1 MAAYYS
7 FEKGKFGGVVGTI
20 HAFSTTLTGNLPSSN
35 AWKTKVPA
43 GFLRCDGSIVSADLY
58 PSLAEVLGVGSSSFY
73 RKEGVTLNEPDSTTG
88 LGAQFQLPDLGSKFI
103 RASGSGGTYD
113 NVYVTTNSG
122 ALQRK
127 VGVSVDLS
135 SNLGTGDTV
144 TATITYNG
152 EFSAPSRNLN
162 MSGNYSL
169 TMNAN
174 TSAATVAADTILPHA
189 HFSNTVSIESPTSK
203 SGSDEVDGGA
213 GYTAESP
220 YDVEEQESFVPSTG
234 LNLSD
239 TSHEHLIERS
249 NISRSL
255 TPSVP
260 TYNIAADN
268 ISTAVT
274 LRVDDTFVMND
285 LLPRFILVEYL
296 IKY

>member
-1 MAAYYS
+1 MTAYYS

-20 HAFSTTLTGNLPSSN
+20 HAFGTTLTGNLPSST

-43 GFLRCDGSIVSADLY
+43 GFLRCDGSVVSADLY
-58 PSLAEVLGVGSSSFY
+58 PALAEVLGVGSGSFY
-73 RKEGVTLNEPDSTTG
+73 RKEGTTLAEPNETTG

-103 RASGSGGTYD
+103 RASGSGGSYD

-122 ALQRK
+122 NLERK

-144 TATITYNG
+144 TATITYTG
-152 EFSAPSRNLN
+152 EFSAPTKALN
-162 MSGNYSL
+162 MSGNYAL
-169 TMNAN
+169 TMDAS
-174 TSAATVAADTILPHA
+174 TSQTTVAADTILPHA
-189 HFSNTVSIESPTSK
+189 HFSNTASIEDPTNK
-203 SGSDEVDGGA
+203 TGSSNVDGGA

-220 YDVEEQESFVPSTG
+220 YDVEAVESFVPSTG
-234 LNLSD
+234 LTLND
-239 TSHEHLIERS
+239 TLHDHLIERT
-249 NISRSL
+249 NIARTLS
-255 TPSVP
+255 PNVP
-260 TYNIAADN
+260 TYNITTDN

-296 IKY
+296 IKF

>member
-1 MAAYYS
+1 MTAYYS

-20 HAFSTTLTGNLPSSN
+20 HAFSTTLTGSLPSSN

-43 GFLRCDGSIVSADLY
+43 GFLRCDGSVVSADLY
-58 PSLAEVLGVGSSSFY
+58 PALAEVLGVGSSSLY
-73 RKEGVTLNEPDSTTG
+73 RKDNVTLNEPDDEG
-88 LGAQFQLPDLGSKFI
+88 LGAQFQLPDLGSKFM
-103 RASGSGGTYD
+103 RASGSNGAYD

-122 ALQRK
+122 NLERK

-144 TATITYNG
+144 TATIIYNG
-152 EFSAPSRNLN
+152 AFSAPSRNLT

-174 TSAATVAADTILPHA
+174 TAASTVSSDTVLPHA
-189 HFSNTVSIESPTSK
+189 HFSNTASIESPTNK
-203 SGSDEVDGGA
+203 SGSDQVDGGA

-220 YDVEEQESFVPSTG
+220 YDVEEQESFIPSTG

-239 TSHEHLIERS
+239 TSHEHLIERT

-255 TPSVP
+255 TPTVP
-260 TYNIAADN
+260 TYTIDADN